1 MLADGVFSGGGI
13 KGLAFAGALE
23 AAAEAGYDEWDNL
36 AGTSAGAITAMA
48 LAVGYD
54 AAGLRAELERFKFA
68 SIADYGAPLGIGLT
82 WNLVRRH
89 AATRGKV
96 LHEWI
101 RSLLKSAPHPATRF
115 GELGGKL
122 QVVGTDLAHARM
134 VVFPRDVA
142 LYVDEHGKP
151 LDPDEFPIADA
162 VRISAGYPYF
172 FPPLELRYGET
183 GKNGVLV
190 DGGVCSTFPI
200 FLFDVQNPKHPTW
213 GFRLIEGPLSS
224 GLPPHQI
231 GGIDWP
237 LDMLSALLDTSVNA
251 LDQLEIEQE
260 HFKQRTIAI
269 PTAEVPTLK
278 FDLTKADEK
287 YLRDSGYNT
296 AKAFYAANPTPVNSL
311 GEVPPSIPA

>member
-1 MLADGVFSGGGI
+1 MRADGVFSGGGI

-23 AAAEAGYDEWDNL
+23 AAAEAGYDEWEKL

-68 SIADYGAPLGIGLT
+68 SIADYGAPLGIGLA
-82 WNLVRRH
+82 WNLISRH

-101 RSLLKSAPHPATRF
+101 RTLLENAPRPATKF
-115 GELGGKL
+115 GELGGRL

-134 VVFPRDVA
+134 VVFPRDVP
-142 LYVDEHGKP
+142 LYVDEHGTP
-151 LDPDEFPIADA
+151 LQPDEFPIADA

-200 FLFDVQNPKHPTW
+200 FLFDKPDPQHPTW
-213 GFRLIEGPLSS
+213 GFRLIEGPLSN
-224 GLPPHQI
+224 GMPPHRI

-237 LDMLSALLDTSVNA
+237 LDMLSALLDTSVNS
-251 LDQLEIEQE
+251 LDQLELEQN
-260 HFKQRTIAI
+260 HFKERTIAI

-278 FDLTKADEK
+278 FNLTPADEK
-287 YLRDSGYNT
+287 YLRDSGYNS
-296 AKAFYAANPTPVNSL
+296 AKAFFAANPSAVNSF
-311 GEVPPSIPA
+311 GAVPASIDA